1 MQILP
6 TVGALMAALTS
17 GASDPLTETNFQRRM
32 SELTLEFVEYAQD
45 TVKQLGELLVAVG
58 AGKTSRELAHDE
70 LFRAAHNVKGS
81 AGTYGYGLVGAIAH
95 RLEDYICDL
104 SSIDDSH
111 IGDIQV
117 FIDRMHDALESDSG
131 EQNANAVE
139 IVRKLPIRSGFDVR
153 DVRKVNVEIM
163 LVMPKDVAAQFVDR
177 ELQACGYRVTHVP
190 TPLLAIEFVVLTRP
204 DAVFTTALF
213 RDLSG
218 IDVACA
224 LKAMPATRDIP
235 VALITSLLRT
245 DQSLE
250 ALPDSVPL
258 IRKGP
263 QFGDDVAVALELLGI
278 T

>member
-1 MQILP
+1 M
-6 TVGALMAALTS
+6 VALAS
-17 GASDPLTETNFQRRM
+17 GASDSLAETDFQRRM
-32 SELTLEFVEYAQD
+32 SELTVEFVECAQD
-45 TVKQLGELLVAVG
+45 TVEQLRGLLVAVS

-104 SSIDDSH
+104 SRIEDNH
-111 IGDIQV
+111 TADIQV
-117 FIDRMHDALESDSG
+117 FIDRMQDALESNPG
-131 EQNANAVE
+131 EQNANAAE

-153 DVRKVNVEIM
+153 DVCKVNVEIM

-177 ELQACGYRVTHVP
+177 ELRACGYRVTHAP
-190 TPLLAIEFVVLTRP
+190 TPLLAIELVVLTRP
-204 DAVFTTALF
+204 DAVLAAALF

-224 LKAMPATRDIP
+224 LKAMPTTRDIP

-250 ALPDSVPL
+250 ALPDGVPL

-263 QFGDDVAVALELLGI
+263 QFGDDVAVALSLFGI